1 MTCFFKQQ
9 KTTKLYQILRIDM
22 QGSNKSFLLNAT
34 TLSGCSA
41 CAHPLPQCAVCLQ
54 RMRVH
59 LSPAAD
65 AAAPAPPAALNRS
78 QSLYNPSRLGP
89 PAPNTSA
96 SRLAFDLKA
105 SALVSPPANTAKPPL
120 HLSASMF
127 LHNSNNSHPDLV
139 SQVFSSFYAIFMQII
154 LMHPSILVT

>member
-1 MTCFFKQQ
+1 MRALFVYIDAS
-9 KTTKLYQILRIDM
+9 LYYMKSIISCLL
-22 QGSNKSFLLNAT
+22 GSSKSFLLNGARAADL
-34 TLSGCSA
+34 TLSGCAA

-54 RMRVH
+54 RMCVH
-59 LSPAAD
+59 LSPVAD
-65 AAAPAPPAALNRS
+65 AAAAAPPAAALNRS

-105 SALVSPPANTAKPPL
+105 SARVSPPANTAKPPL

-139 SQVFSSFYAIFMQII
+139 SQVFSSFYAITVK
-154 LMHPSILVT
+154 SR